1 MRTTGGQWYVCTLNE
16 DYIYKD
22 FSCSSKWFV
31 LGFGALPYKELKWNT
46 FLLEWAFCVFYRETE
61 ACRANKKWDGEEQK
75 RYSLS
80 FRAVWNKTHDVPLK
94 PTSGVYKYTCFSPS
108 CFFTSDSFCSMLS
121 AWSCLVWPSV
131 LLSCF
136 SGKGLAW
143 HFHALFSVARFA
155 SEHGGVLFFFLICF
169 LLFSSLFIYLLTYSQ
184 ITLSCSLFYLPRLPS
199 SLNSL
204 SCCLYNYSFSS
215 IRRFCVP
222 LTLFPE
228 ASFVC
233 SAWCPAICA
242 GWHEWL
248 KKHLRQTSF
257 NIHRRMSEVW

>member
-1 MRTTGGQWYVCTLNE
+1 M
-16 DYIYKD
+16 
-22 FSCSSKWFV
+22 FS
-31 LGFGALPYKELKWNT
+31 T
-46 FLLEWAFCVFYRETE
+46 ETE

-155 SEHGGVLFFFLICF
+155 SEHGGALFFSHLLFTLFIFVYISPHLFSNHSF
-169 LLFSSLFIYLLTYSQ
+169 LLPFLFAKTPLIFKFSFMLSL
-184 ITLSCSLFYLPRLPS
+184 
-199 SLNSL
+199 
-204 SCCLYNYSFSS
+204 
-215 IRRFCVP
+215 
-222 LTLFPE
+222 
-228 ASFVC
+228 
-233 SAWCPAICA
+233 
-242 GWHEWL
+242 
-248 KKHLRQTSF
+248 
-257 NIHRRMSEVW
+257 

>member
-1 MRTTGGQWYVCTLNE
+1 M
-16 DYIYKD
+16 
-22 FSCSSKWFV
+22 
-31 LGFGALPYKELKWNT
+31 
-46 FLLEWAFCVFYRETE
+46 
-61 ACRANKKWDGEEQK
+61 
-75 RYSLS
+75 
-80 FRAVWNKTHDVPLK
+80 PLK

-155 SEHGGVLFFFLICF
+155 SEHGGVLFFLICF
-169 LLFSSLFIYLLTYSQ
+169 LLFSSLFIYPLTYSQ

-204 SCCLYNYSFSS
+204 SCCLYNYSFFHPSPLLCAS
-215 IRRFCVP
+215 YFISGSFFCLLSLV
-222 LTLFPE
+222 
-228 ASFVC
+228 SC
-233 SAWCPAICA
+233 
-242 GWHEWL
+242 
-248 KKHLRQTSF
+248 HLC
-257 NIHRRMSEVW
+257 RMT